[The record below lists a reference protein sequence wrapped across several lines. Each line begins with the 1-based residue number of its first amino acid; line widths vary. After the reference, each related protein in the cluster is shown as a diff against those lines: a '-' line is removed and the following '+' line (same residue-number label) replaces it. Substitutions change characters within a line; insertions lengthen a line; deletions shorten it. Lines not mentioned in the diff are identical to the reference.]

1 MRRAPTA
8 TQEGVQFT
16 SSLGALRVAP
26 KHDGIESFWRIYRSK
41 KMCKKKQIKYRPKG
55 LSKEEQKY
63 LDAQFRREI
72 IGTLIVIV
80 IGILVVLGLILM
92 TKQAASL

>member
-1 MRRAPTA
+1 
-8 TQEGVQFT
+8 
-16 SSLGALRVAP
+16 
-26 KHDGIESFWRIYRSK
+26 
-41 KMCKKKQIKYRPKG
+41 MCKKKQIKYRPKG

-72 IGTLIVIV
+72 ICTFVIV
-80 IGILVVLGLILM
+80 IIGILIVLGIFLM

>member
-1 MRRAPTA
+1 M
-8 TQEGVQFT
+8 
-16 SSLGALRVAP
+16 GAK
-26 KHDGIESFWRIYRSK
+26 KHK
-41 KMCKKKQIKYRPKG
+41 LYRPKG
-55 LSKEEQKY
+55 LSKEEEKY
-63 LDAQFRREI
+63 LNAQFRREI

>member
-1 MRRAPTA
+1 
-8 TQEGVQFT
+8 
-16 SSLGALRVAP
+16 
-26 KHDGIESFWRIYRSK
+26 
-41 KMCKKKQIKYRPKG
+41 MCKKKQIKYRPKG

-63 LDAQFRREI
+63 LDTQFRREI